1 MTAGA
6 PPLHSEEAEPEA
18 TMTRREPN
26 PIRSDIAWSTRDR
39 ITVRGRDL
47 PGQIL
52 GHMNLGDFAFLQ
64 LTGREATPQQS
75 AVFNA
80 MVITLVEHGMTP
92 SAIAAR
98 MTYAGAPEA
107 LQAAVA
113 AGLCGL
119 GSVFVGSME
128 DAARLLSEALPPGQD
143 HSGADLQAIARDKVA
158 AYRQAGRILPGIGH
172 PIHKPVDPRAPRL
185 FEIAAEN
192 GMAGPYVAL
201 MQAIAAEAERVYG
214 RSLPVNATGAIGAIC
229 CEFGFPWRI
238 VRGFGVMARAIG
250 LVGHLLEEGERPMAR
265 EIWLRVEDEAS
276 AHLRPE

>member
-1 MTAGA
+1 MSRQ
-6 PPLHSEEAEPEA
+6 PQ
-18 TMTRREPN
+18 

-47 PGQIL
+47 PNQIL

-64 LTGREATPQQS
+64 LTGREATAQQS

-80 MVITLVEHGMTP
+80 IIITLVEHGLTP

-98 MTYAGAPEA
+98 LTYAGAPESM
-107 LQAAVA
+107 QAAVA

-143 HSGADLQAIARDKVA
+143 RSADALTSIARETVA
-158 AYRQAGRILPGIGH
+158 AYRQAGRILPGLGH

-185 FEIAAEN
+185 FAIAAEN
-192 GMAGPYVAL
+192 GMAGDYVRL
-201 MQAIAAEAERVYG
+201 IQAIAAEAEHAYG
-214 RSLPVNATGAIGAIC
+214 RELPVNATGAIGAIC
-229 CEFGFPWRI
+229 CEFGFPWKI

-250 LVGHLLEEGERPMAR
+250 LVGHILEESEHPMGR
-265 EIWLRVEDEAS
+265 EIWLRVDDEAS
-276 AHLRPE
+276 AHLRPT

>member
-1 MTAGA
+1 MSHKPA
-6 PPLHSEEAEPEA
+6 
-18 TMTRREPN
+18 

-47 PGQIL
+47 PNQIL

-64 LTGREATPQQS
+64 LTGREATPAQS

-80 MVITLVEHGMTP
+80 IIITLVEHGLTP

-98 MTYAGAPEA
+98 LTYAGAPESM
-107 LQAAVA
+107 QAAVA

-128 DAARLLSEALPPGQD
+128 DAARLLSSALPAGVPATN
-143 HSGADLQAIARDKVA
+143 ADLTRIAQEQVA
-158 AYRQAGRILPGIGH
+158 AYRQAGKILPGLGH

-192 GMAGPYVAL
+192 GMAGPFVRL
-201 MQAIAAEAERVYG
+201 IQAIAAEAERVHG
-214 RSLPVNATGAIGAIC
+214 RPLPVNATGAIGAIC
-229 CEFGFPWRI
+229 CEFGFPWKI

-250 LVGHLLEEGERPMAR
+250 LVGHILEESERPIGR
-265 EIWLRVEDEAS
+265 KIWLRVDDEAS
-276 AHLRPE
+276 AHLRPA